1 MYCLHE
7 FRTIS
12 LLIQTQETTNV
23 GARFSYSATVLEF
36 AIHNSSFPF
45 SQHAMSLNI
54 DIKMIRPW
62 NYPGSHCTS
71 VIMSWISSRIPNV
84 VNPVNFSHSNSMGSP
99 SIRFNSRHW
108 DEFIK
113 QSTCSFHVFEGC
125 SLILAMHNMLSLR
138 IRRLPLLTAELLGQS
153 TVSSFSKIC
162 PANWS
167 SDQPSCHIEQLFYC
181 SLWLICCWM

>member
-7 FRTIS
+7 FRTFLFWS
-12 LLIQTQETTNV
+12 RPKKRPMSV
-23 GARFSYSATVLEF
+23 RVFSYSATVWEF
-36 AIHNSSFPF
+36 AMHNSSFPF
-45 SQHAMSLNI
+45 SQHTMSLNI

-84 VNPVNFSHSNSMGSP
+84 VNPVNFSHSNSIGSP

-113 QSTCSFHVFEGC
+113 PSTCTFHVFAGC

-138 IRRLPLLTAELLGQS
+138 IRRLSLLTAELLGQS

-162 PANWS
+162 LANWS

-181 SLWLICCWM
+181 SLWLIFCWM